1 MTTCKVEVSKQVWN
15 EGRAVV
21 WGLMLCLE
29 RSLNNL
35 EWGGGP
41 EAYFTETLA
50 LEALGKQRSVMLKLA
65 PSRQLSDFG
74 KVTQPL

>member
-1 MTTCKVEVSKQVWN
+1 MATCGVEVSKQVWDK
-15 EGRAVV
+15 GRTVV

-35 EWGGGP
+35 EWAGGP

-50 LEALGKQRSVMLKLA
+50 FKALGKQRSVMLKLA
-65 PSRQLSDFG
+65 PSRQLCDF
-74 KVTQPL
+74 